1 MTLGRMLAIDNV
13 ARYRLPQKNKEKM
26 KGTRQRK
33 PDRDQ
38 STNGFAP
45 IDDGRSKA
53 HFTYL

>member
-33 PDRDQ
+33 PDRNRQ
-38 STNGFAP
+38 LPGS
-45 IDDGRSKA
+45 R
-53 HFTYL
+53 LRL